1 MPPINYIPEG
11 YSMKRS
17 RKALVAGIASLMLA
31 GFGGCGD
38 DDKKGGGGGNSST
51 APEGAAIDQS
61 NIAATQAAVLGS
73 ALGVVSKGPGTH
85 DGAHSGKVK
94 IDIATSKAAQAPNI
108 RYTMKFTNYSDDGQ
122 IFLDGSIRYEFSGA
136 TFSILGDIEMS
147 GIYEGDL
154 DIDITSSNGVVS
166 GSISVDGTRYAFPL
180 G

>member
-1 MPPINYIPEG
+1 
-11 YSMKRS
+11 MKRT
-17 RKALVAGIASLMLA
+17 KKTLVAGIMSVMLA

-38 DDKKGGGGGNSST
+38 DDKNGGGGGGGNVT

-73 ALGVVSKGPGTH
+73 ALGVASKGPGTH

-94 IDIATSKAAQAPNI
+94 IQIATSKATQAPNI
-108 RYTMKFTNYSDDGQ
+108 RYNMEFTNYSDDGQ

-136 TFSILGDIEMS
+136 SFSILGDIEMS

-154 DIDITSSNGVVS
+154 EIDITSNNGAVS
-166 GSISVDGTRYAFPL
+166 GSISVDGTRYSFPL